1 MHVETNRK
9 ERTMEEEKTQ
19 DETAVAAQSVDIPQD
34 APIGC
39 DSQPDASNTVVSPS
53 PPPDNSTSEQDVT
66 ENNPVDDE
74 CPNAT
79 ESGGEQKPE
88 SIPSC
93 DDKVA
98 NSLVSISER
107 VDALQAVLIKLGG
120 DVATLLKAVGGYY
133 TSNTDSMHRE
143 LEKYR
148 KGLLRKME
156 QELFGELIELYDAA
170 DSAVARVV
178 ENPNQAQ
185 TLLEGLRD
193 QIDAA
198 LFNRGIEKRDA
209 VEGEKFDPR
218 RHHVAR
224 PDVPTNN
231 QLLDGTV
238 AVTAKSG
245 FDDMDESFSSL
256 RGGCMKLR
264 PIWVRLYRFD
274 ASLPAASVDADS
286 QVDKPQTEEDISTD
300 QQ

>member
-1 MHVETNRK
+1 
-9 ERTMEEEKTQ
+9 MEEENKH
-19 DETAVAAQSVDIPQD
+19 DEAVAAIPKED
-34 APIGC
+34 ASLEAPIN
-39 DSQPDASNTVVSPS
+39 DVEDAGNSDVLTDDG
-53 PPPDNSTSEQDVT
+53 PPPDVSASLQD
-66 ENNPVDDE
+66 
-74 CPNAT
+74 AT
-79 ESGGEQKPE
+79 EGDAIAAGGGTGEESGNEQPE
-88 SIPSC
+88 DVPQCESKLADALTGVC
-93 DDKVA
+93 
-98 NSLVSISER
+98 ER
-107 VDALQAVLIKLGG
+107 VETMQTVLTKLSADVGTLQ
-120 DVATLLKAVGGYY
+120 KAVGGYY
-133 TSNTDSMHRE
+133 TANTDSMHRE

-170 DSAVARVV
+170 DSAVARVA

-264 PIWVRLYRFD
+264 PIWVRLYRYDESLAVPADTEPQGDD
-274 ASLPAASVDADS
+274 AQPGEGIL
-286 QVDKPQTEEDISTD
+286 EN

>member
-1 MHVETNRK
+1 
-9 ERTMEEEKTQ
+9 MEEEKKQ
-19 DETAVAAQSVDIPQD
+19 DETVFDAQSADTPQD

-39 DSQPDASNTVVSPS
+39 DSQPDASNAGVSPS
-53 PPPDNSTSEQDVT
+53 PPSDNSTSEQDVT
-66 ENNPVDDE
+66 GNNPVEDE
-74 CPNAT
+74 CPNVT
-79 ESGGEQKPE
+79 EPGGEQKPE

-98 NSLVSISER
+98 NALVSISER
-107 VDALQAVLIKLGG
+107 VEALQVVLIKLGG
-120 DVATLLKAVGGYY
+120 DVATLQKAVGGYY
-133 TSNTDSMHRE
+133 TANTDSMHRE

-170 DSAVARVV
+170 DSAVARVA

-218 RHHVAR
+218 RHHVTR

-231 QLLDGTV
+231 QMLDGTV

-274 ASLPAASVDADS
+274 ASLPAAAEETIS
-286 QVDKPQTEEDISTD
+286 QVDKTQTEKDISAD